1 MFPFNF
7 YLSKLNLVTR
17 SIIIKRL
24 LSSSSSAAATAEG
37 TADGKQTNRNYFP
50 HRLDQRPTNEKSE
63 SSNEP
68 PKPPEPPKSFHE
80 KYLRRPLFGYPL
92 KGNKVY
98 SEINHVFIKIAGA
111 MFGVFLIIIFS
122 MKYYYDNI
130 MDPERRERLYKESE
144 WSLHMDKEYTK
155 FTALLST
162 VSLHSQDITRFS
174 FGEMKPGAKVVRTQK
189 GTEWNPDNII
199 DPLQVYNRED
209 SGRKTIF
216 DYDEMLKKETEN
228 KNVNKV

>member
-24 LSSSSSAAATAEG
+24 LSSSPAAATAEG

-92 KGNKVY
+92 KGNSKNILY
-98 SEINHVFIKIAGA
+98 CSIHNNEFHNLQRSIPKSIK
-111 MFGVFLIIIFS
+111 
-122 MKYYYDNI
+122 
-130 MDPERRERLYKESE
+130 
-144 WSLHMDKEYTK
+144 SLLK
-155 FTALLST
+155 LLEQC
-162 VSLHSQDITRFS
+162 LEF
-174 FGEMKPGAKVVRTQK
+174 F
-189 GTEWNPDNII
+189 
-199 DPLQVYNRED
+199 
-209 SGRKTIF
+209 
-216 DYDEMLKKETEN
+216 
-228 KNVNKV
+228 